1 MYDCYVH
8 HFDSIYV
15 LMNTDVNH
23 HHHDPYYLYT
33 MIIVRASGEGASSSD
48 DNLQKAQFHVTGMT
62 CASCVNKVERHL
74 KKKRGEIYISPSLLC
89 RSTIQARVGEIG
101 FFMVMLV
108 ELLGDRYICR
118 F

>member
-15 LMNTDVNH
+15 LMNTGVN
-23 HHHDPYYLYT
+23 HHHDPYLQHYLYT
-33 MIIVRASGEGASSSD
+33 YPVIVRANGEGASSD

-74 KKKRGEIYISPSLLC
+74 KKKRGEVY
-89 RSTIQARVGEIG
+89 
-101 FFMVMLV
+101 
-108 ELLGDRYICR
+108 
-118 F
+118 